1 MTRGARLSRPPAA
14 GPGHSPPRV
23 TAWPA
28 TSPGKCRLRT
38 VHTWTWQVSVFC
50 CIQLPAN
57 CHWQTSKTEIIGL
70 SYDWCDSL
78 KNLIIPKPVYN
89 HCGPIIVSWGKT
101 SSKTGVMHFTAGGD
115 GNKTCSVKSRIHLQV
130 IASSCF
136 PMVIHRN
143 GVKIYR
149 ILYQISILNWQID
162 IILIVLSPSSCY
174 LLNFMWFLICLT
186 YVFKWNWVSL
196 HNMCSLKVLKVSEY
210 QNMYKLFRTRKF
222 DVVIVWIIR

>member
-70 SYDWCDSL
+70 SFYLLDSL
-78 KNLIIPKPVYN
+78 KYLLSFLNQFIIIEDQLSCREGKPSPRQEWCISLQVRTREQN
-89 HCGPIIVSWGKT
+89 MLSEISHPSASHRIMLSNGDSQKRFQDLSRPISNINFILTNRFHS
-101 SSKTGVMHFTAGGD
+101 H
-115 GNKTCSVKSRIHLQV
+115 CSVYECPQV
-130 IASSCF
+130 D
-136 PMVIHRN
+136 
-143 GVKIYR
+143 IY
-149 ILYQISILNWQID
+149 SI
-162 IILIVLSPSSCY
+162 
-174 LLNFMWFLICLT
+174 
-186 YVFKWNWVSL
+186 
-196 HNMCSLKVLKVSEY
+196 
-210 QNMYKLFRTRKF
+210 
-222 DVVIVWIIR
+222 